1 MSNINR
7 TPYNTIP
14 EEWAFHPTIG
24 PFIRD
29 ILEMLRQT
37 RDRTGGD
44 SDVISSTTIRE
55 GYPWQ
60 TPDSDQG
67 DSVAALYSSI
77 QPNIPAFRAVTV
89 SGGQYTAVPND
100 FISAKRSCKVIF
112 PAQPEENSVIIVRNS
127 DGSLISLDGNNKN
140 INGSA
145 TGKLKRKGSAI
156 HFHYF
161 MDSDEWFA
169 R

>member
-1 MSNINR
+1 MTDINR
-7 TPYNTIP
+7 TPYNSIP

-44 SDVISSTTIRE
+44 TDVISSATIRE

-60 TPDSDQG
+60 TPSTEDNSA
-67 DSVAALYSSI
+67 AALYSRVDRSVDG
-77 QPNIPAFRAVTV
+77 FRALTV
-89 SGGQYTAVPND
+89 SGGEYTAVNKD
-100 FISAKRSCKVIF
+100 FINAKRGCKVFF
-112 PAQPEENSVIIVRNS
+112 PAQPEENAVIIIRNG
-127 DGSLISLDGNNKN
+127 DGTLINLDGNNKN
-140 INGSA
+140 INGSKK
-145 TGKLKRKGSAI
+145 GYLRRKGTAI

-161 MDSDEWFA
+161 IDTDEWFA